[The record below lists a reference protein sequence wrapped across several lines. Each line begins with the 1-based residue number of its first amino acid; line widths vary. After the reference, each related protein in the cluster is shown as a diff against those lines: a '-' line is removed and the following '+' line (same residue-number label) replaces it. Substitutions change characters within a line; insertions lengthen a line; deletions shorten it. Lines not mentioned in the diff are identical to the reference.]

1 LLKQNGFTRVSNVA
15 GGILAWSDEIDPT
28 VQKY

>member
-1 LLKQNGFTRVSNVA
+1 LLKQNGFERVSNVA
-15 GGILAWSDEIDPT
+15 GGILAWSEEVDPT